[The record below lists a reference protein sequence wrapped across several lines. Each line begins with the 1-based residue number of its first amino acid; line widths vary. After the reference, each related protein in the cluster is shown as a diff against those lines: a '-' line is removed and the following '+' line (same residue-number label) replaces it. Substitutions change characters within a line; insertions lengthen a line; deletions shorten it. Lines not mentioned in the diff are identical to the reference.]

1 MSLLSAIPTMVMTV
15 GAAVA
20 IELRRVSEVQVAV
33 AEQRSADAVARAAA
47 RHQNAA

>member
-1 MSLLSAIPTMVMTV
+1 MSLLSAIPTVAMTV

-33 AEQRSADAVARAAA
+33 AEQRSADATARAAA
-47 RHQNAA
+47 RQRNAA